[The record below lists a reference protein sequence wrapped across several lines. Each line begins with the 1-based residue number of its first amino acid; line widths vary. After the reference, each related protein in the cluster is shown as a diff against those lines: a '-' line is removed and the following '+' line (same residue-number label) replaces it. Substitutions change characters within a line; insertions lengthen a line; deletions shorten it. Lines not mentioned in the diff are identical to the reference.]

1 MNNGSIYYETDD
13 LFDKFD
19 TLHDLQ
25 QLPTLE
31 DLEVAARQLY
41 RTYTS
46 VRAQEKAMEGD
57 EMVSSFVPRGTQQ
70 NNPVPPTNAFPTSTQ
85 KSKSGTQ
92 PTGKKATAF
101 LGDQVLAR
109 SIAFMRETMLARET
123 TLAIAEGDVGRVW
136 EVIKIMVFSFAGS
149 THSKYTNYLLETIT
163 DLELECDGELQKA
176 LLATT
181 LVNLSGKEGR
191 WSARDFI
198 QEYFNRLLEAV
209 VQRKGV
215 EYGDKF
221 IRNVWSRNIHHI
233 ARLKLAW
240 LDSVGLQRHSAQH
253 TGAKQEAEVRI
264 LLDHYKDTSLHSL
277 HVGRIYDTEP
287 FVDDYQRGIQQ
298 LRGGKLK
305 KWVYKTTRS
314 RGLRKME
321 VEMEISTSFKLPE
334 GSDDDDEEDSED
346 IQRLSAGVN
355 REELRFS
362 FVTEDNT
369 LIFNQMELHEGI
381 DEIFGKKEG
390 EMESESD
397 TSDHFENN

>member
-1 MNNGSIYYETDD
+1 
-13 LFDKFD
+13 
-19 TLHDLQ
+19 
-25 QLPTLE
+25 
-31 DLEVAARQLY
+31 
-41 RTYTS
+41 
-46 VRAQEKAMEGD
+46 MEGD
-57 EMVSSFVPRGTQQ
+57 DMVSSFVPRGAPQKYL
-70 NNPVPPTNAFPTSTQ
+70 VPPTNTSTTSTR

-92 PTGKKATAF
+92 PKKATAF

-109 SIAFMRETMLARET
+109 SIAFMRETMLAREM

-136 EVIKIMVFSFAGS
+136 EVIKVMLFSFAGS

-163 DLELECDGELQKA
+163 DLELECEGELRKA

-240 LDSVGLQRHSAQH
+240 LDSVGLQRHSARH
-253 TGAKQEAEVRI
+253 TGAKQDAEVRI
-264 LLDHYKDTSLHSL
+264 LLDHYKDTSLHCL
-277 HVGRIYDTEP
+277 HVGRTYDTEP

-298 LRGGKLK
+298 LHGGKLK

-321 VEMEISTSFKLPE
+321 VGMETSISLPE
-334 GSDDDDEEDSED
+334 GSDAQADDDEEDSED
-346 IQRLSAGVN
+346 IQELSAGVTC
-355 REELRFS
+355 EELRFS
-362 FVTEDNT
+362 IVTDDNT

-381 DEIFGKKEG
+381 DEIFGGRGKEDD
-390 EMESESD
+390 MESESD
-397 TSDHFENN
+397 TSEH

>member
-1 MNNGSIYYETDD
+1 MG
-13 LFDKFD
+13 
-19 TLHDLQ
+19 
-25 QLPTLE
+25 
-31 DLEVAARQLY
+31 
-41 RTYTS
+41 
-46 VRAQEKAMEGD
+46 
-57 EMVSSFVPRGTQQ
+57 SSFVPRGNQQ
-70 NNPVPPTNAFPTSTQ
+70 KNPVPPTNPFLTSTQ

-92 PTGKKATAF
+92 PKKATAF

-369 LIFNQMELHEGI
+369 LIFNQMELYEGI
-381 DEIFGKKEG
+381 DEIFGKKESD
-390 EMESESD
+390 MKSESD
-397 TSDHFENN
+397 TSDHFESN